1 LSQLKRKLRQ
11 RTEKAGIP
19 PGTLQFSGEK
29 RVESV
34 LITRYEYDTG
44 AWDERHATSLDEIGT
59 EKRLNSVL
67 WINIDGLHQ
76 TDVIAAIGERYQ
88 IHPLVLEDILHT
100 DQRPK
105 LENYGHYLYLVVKMF
120 EERDKDGS
128 VGSEQIS
135 FILLGDILITFQEKP
150 GDVFD
155 PIRQRIRKNQGI
167 LRKETA
173 DYLLYALLD
182 VLVDRYFAILEKID
196 ETVDAIDA
204 SMSEQPSETILEEI
218 HDAKRTLIFLR
229 KNAWPLREV
238 LYECRNRDNPM
249 IGATTKTYFKD
260 VYDHC
265 IHVLDTLEIMKDL
278 LSEMTELFLTRSSN
292 RTNETMKFLTII
304 STIFMPLSFIA
315 GVYGMNFLAMPELK
329 WEYGYPVIL
338 GAMGGIT
345 LLMIFLFKR
354 KRWF

>member
-11 RTEKAGIP
+11 RTEKSGIP
-19 PGTLQFSGEK
+19 PGTLRFAGEK
-29 RVESV
+29 QVESV
-34 LITRYEYDTG
+34 LITRYEYD
-44 AWDERHATSLDEIGT
+44 AADWEERHALSLDGIRT
-59 EKRLNSVL
+59 EKRPNTVL

-76 TDVIAAIGERYQ
+76 TEVIAAIGERFQ
-88 IHPLVLEDILHT
+88 IHPLALEDILHP

-105 LENYGHYLYLVVKMF
+105 IENYGHYLYLVVKMF
-120 EERDKDGS
+120 GDINGDKS
-128 VGSEQIS
+128 IESEQIS
-135 FILLGDILITFQEKP
+135 FILLDGILITFQEKP

-155 PIRQRIRKNQGI
+155 PVRQRIRNNQGI
-167 LRKETA
+167 LRNENA

-182 VLVDRYFAILEKID
+182 VLVDRYFLILEKID
-196 ETVDAIDA
+196 ETVDAIDNA
-204 SMSEQPSETILEEI
+204 MSEQPKDTILEDI
-218 HDAKRTLIFLR
+218 HDTKRTLIFLR

-238 LYECRNRDNPM
+238 LYECRNRDTQL
-249 IGATTKTYFKD
+249 IGTLTKTYFKD

-265 IHVLDTLEIMKDL
+265 IQILDTLEIMKDL

-315 GVYGMNFLAMPELK
+315 GIYGMNFLVMPELR

-338 GAMGGIT
+338 GVMGGIAI
-345 LLMIFLFKR
+345 LMILLFKR

>member
-1 LSQLKRKLRQ
+1 
-11 RTEKAGIP
+11 
-19 PGTLQFSGEK
+19 
-29 RVESV
+29 
-34 LITRYEYDTG
+34 
-44 AWDERHATSLDEIGT
+44 
-59 EKRLNSVL
+59 
-67 WINIDGLHQ
+67 
-76 TDVIAAIGERYQ
+76 
-88 IHPLVLEDILHT
+88 
-100 DQRPK
+100 
-105 LENYGHYLYLVVKMF
+105 
-120 EERDKDGS
+120 
-128 VGSEQIS
+128 
-135 FILLGDILITFQEKP
+135 
-150 GDVFD
+150 
-155 PIRQRIRKNQGI
+155 
-167 LRKETA
+167 
-173 DYLLYALLD
+173 
-182 VLVDRYFAILEKID
+182 
-196 ETVDAIDA
+196 
-204 SMSEQPSETILEEI
+204 
-218 HDAKRTLIFLR
+218 
-229 KNAWPLREV
+229 LREV

>member
-19 PGTLQFSGEK
+19 PGTLRFSGDK
-29 RVESV
+29 HAESIS
-34 LITRYEYDTG
+34 ITRYEYDAA
-44 AWDERHATSLDEIGT
+44 AWEEEHALSLDGISM
-59 EKRLNSVL
+59 EKRPNTVV

-76 TDVIAAIGERYQ
+76 TEVIAAIGERFQ

-105 LENYGHYLYLVVKMF
+105 LENYNHYLYLVVKMF
-120 EERDKDGS
+120 DDLNGDRS
-128 VGSEQIS
+128 IGSEQIS
-135 FILLGDILITFQEKP
+135 FILLDGILITFQEKP

-182 VLVDRYFAILEKID
+182 VLVDRYFLILEKID
-196 ETVDAIDA
+196 ETVDAIDNA
-204 SMSEQPSETILEEI
+204 MSEQPNDSILRDI
-218 HDAKRTLIFLR
+218 HDTKRTLIFLR
-229 KNAWPLREV
+229 RNAWPLREV
-238 LYECRNRDNPM
+238 LYECRNRDIPL
-249 IGATTKTYFKD
+249 IGAVPKTYFKD

-265 IHVLDTLEIMKDL
+265 IHILDTLEIMKDL

-315 GVYGMNFLAMPELK
+315 GIYGMNFHAMPELK
-329 WEYGYPVIL
+329 WEFGYPVVL
-338 GAMGGIT
+338 GVMGGISI
-345 LLMIFLFKR
+345 LMILLFKR